1 MKKIVDDERL
11 IVKCCSLYYDENL
24 GQKEIADILKIS
36 RPTVSRLL
44 KAGRVSGI
52 VEVKI
57 HNYSDKEFR
66 DLEKALEQR
75 FDLREAIV
83 VQDKAE
89 EFNQKNEIGYAVA
102 NYLMRIVKK
111 GDRVGVSMG
120 TTIKQAARYVDVTR
134 PVKAV
139 FVPLIGGVG
148 QVASDIHPNQIAMDL
163 ANSFSGSVKLLHAPA
178 MITNPA
184 LIEQLKE
191 DEGLHEVLEEM
202 DHLNIALV
210 GVGSP
215 LDPKSSVM
223 ASGYFNEE
231 KLKSLGKFNAV
242 GDICLQFYDD
252 YGNTEPFICNQ
263 NVFGIDIT
271 RLKRIS
277 IVIGA
282 VANESKWE
290 AVLGAIRGGF
300 INVVVMNTACA
311 IRILKETEELNA

>member
-89 EFNQKNEIGYAVA
+89 DFNQKNEIGYAVA

-163 ANSFSGSVKLLHAPA
+163 ANAFSGSVKLLHAPA

-184 LIEQLKE
+184 LIEHLKE

-215 LDPKSSVM
+215 MDSKSSVM

-263 NVFGIDIT
+263 NVFGIAIA
-271 RLKRIS
+271 RLKRIP

>member
-44 KAGRVSGI
+44 KAGRESGI
-52 VEVKI
+52 IEVKI

-83 VQDKAE
+83 VHDKAD
-89 EFNQKNEIGYAVA
+89 EFNQKNEIGYAIA

-120 TTIKQAARYVDVTR
+120 TTIKHAARYVDVTR
-134 PVKAV
+134 PVKAI

-148 QVASDIHPNQIAMDL
+148 QIASDIHPNQIAMDL
-163 ANSFSGSVKLLHAPA
+163 ASAFSGGVKLLHAPA
-178 MITNPA
+178 MMQDPA
-184 LIEQLKE
+184 LIQHLRQ
-191 DEGLHEVLEEM
+191 DEGMQEVFEEM
-202 DHLNIALV
+202 DRINIALV

-215 LDPKSSVM
+215 MDSKSTMM
-223 ASGYFNEE
+223 ATGYFDET
-231 KLKSLGKFNAV
+231 KLKSLGKFHAV
-242 GDICLQFYDD
+242 GDICLQFFDEE
-252 YGNTEPFICNQ
+252 GNTEPFICNQ
-263 NVFGIDIT
+263 NVFGLPIKQ
-271 RLKRIS
+271 LKRIP
-277 IVIGA
+277 IVVGA
-282 VANESKWE
+282 VASAAKSE
-290 AVLGAIRGGF
+290 AMIGAIRGGF
-300 INVVVMNTACA
+300 VNVVVMNTACA
-311 IRILKETEELNA
+311 IRILKETEG

>member
-44 KAGRVSGI
+44 KAGRESGI

-83 VQDKAE
+83 VQDKAD

-120 TTIKQAARYVDVTR
+120 TTIKPTARYVDVTR

-163 ANSFSGSVKLLHAPA
+163 ANAFSGSVKLLHAPA
-178 MITNPA
+178 MIQNPV
-184 LIEQLKE
+184 LHESLKT
-191 DEGLHEVLEEM
+191 DEGLHEVLDEI
-202 DHLNIALV
+202 DRVNIALV
-210 GVGSP
+210 GIGSP
-215 LDPKSSVM
+215 TDSKSSMM
-223 ASGYFNEE
+223 ATGYFDED
-231 KLKSLGKFNAV
+231 KLKSLSKFNAV
-242 GDICLQFYDD
+242 GDICLQFFDD
-252 YGNTEPFICNQ
+252 EGNTEPFICNQ
-263 NVFGIDIT
+263 NVFGISIKQ
-271 RLKRIS
+271 LKRIP
-277 IVIGA
+277 IVVGA
-282 VANESKWE
+282 VANEAKWE

-300 INVVVMNTACA
+300 VNVVVMNTACA
-311 IRILKETEELNA
+311 NRILEETEEQDA

>member
-44 KAGRVSGI
+44 KAGRESGI

-83 VQDKAE
+83 VQDKAD
-89 EFNQKNEIGYAVA
+89 EFNQKSEIGYAIA

-120 TTIKQAARYVDVTR
+120 TTIKQAARYVEVTR

-148 QVASDIHPNQIAMDL
+148 QVASDIHPNQIAMDM
-163 ANSFSGSVKLLHAPA
+163 ANAFSGSVKLLHAPA
-178 MITNPA
+178 MIQNPI
-184 LIEQLKE
+184 LYESLKT
-191 DEGLHEVLEEM
+191 DEGLHEVLDEI
-202 DHLNIALV
+202 DHVNIALV
-210 GVGSP
+210 GIGSP
-215 LDPKSSVM
+215 TDSKSTMM
-223 ASGYFNEE
+223 ATGYFNEE
-231 KLKSLGKFNAV
+231 KLKSLSKFHAV
-242 GDICLQFYDD
+242 GDICLQFFDD
-252 YGNTEPFICNQ
+252 DGNTEPFICNQ
-263 NVFGIDIT
+263 NVFGLPIK
-271 RLKRIS
+271 RLKRIP
-277 IVIGA
+277 IVVGA
-282 VANESKWE
+282 VASEEKWD
-290 AVLGAIRGGF
+290 AVVGAIRGGF
-300 INVVVMNTACA
+300 VNVVVMNTACA
-311 IRILKETEELNA
+311 NRILKETEDQNA

>member
-44 KAGRVSGI
+44 KAGRENGI

-66 DLEKALEQR
+66 DLEKAIEQR

-89 EFNQKNEIGYAVA
+89 EFNQKNEIGYAIA

-163 ANSFSGSVKLLHAPA
+163 ANAFSASVKLLHAPA
-178 MITNPA
+178 MISNPA

-215 LDPKSSVM
+215 RDPKSSVM

-252 YGNTEPFICNQ
+252 WGNTEPFICNQ

-271 RLKRIS
+271 RLKRIP